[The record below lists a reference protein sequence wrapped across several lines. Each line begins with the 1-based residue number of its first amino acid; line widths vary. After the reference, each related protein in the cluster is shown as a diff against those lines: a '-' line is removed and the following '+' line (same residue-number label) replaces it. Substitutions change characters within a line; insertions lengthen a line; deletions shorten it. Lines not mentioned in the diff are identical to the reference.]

1 MPEYQK
7 DTALLRRRKEN
18 SGGASA
24 FGVKTPRAESS
35 RLSLKRDPKGI
46 RDKCRQPLCETMR
59 QAGVDADGRDG
70 ERLPSTLVKAP
81 LSATVAFRYLI
92 LYTRTDVGGLQAVAL
107 YSGSKT
113 MPLGESDSDSWQRYA
128 LKPDSRQRIALTPSF
143 SGITVLRKQRI
154 SAGRRGNVMPI
165 IRQKYPLGN
174 SCCCCWWC
182 CRQPSST
189 YPLLS
194 VSFSAHHWRS
204 FTFSRL
210 LFSSMN
216 ALKSFVASGS
226 LVHCS

>member
-143 SGITVLRKQRI
+143 SGITVWRKQRT
-154 SAGRRGNVMPI
+154 SARRRGNVMPS

-174 SCCCCWWC
+174 MLCD
-182 CRQPSST
+182 
-189 YPLLS
+189 LKGK
-194 VSFSAHHWRS
+194 SAVRH
-204 FTFSRL
+204 
-210 LFSSMN
+210 
-216 ALKSFVASGS
+216 
-226 LVHCS
+226 